1 MLVHLKRV
9 GRRYAALTW
18 AIVLAFAFS
27 PAVCMANAVGAGV
40 FTRFLIHAHDKD
52 EEGHVHH
59 AHFDHGH
66 DHHGFGVHH
75 QDHGADEQGTPSQHR
90 LHVHFDVC
98 CPSVL
103 IPELPSAPLHLG
115 LSSRVS
121 ILPVHPT
128 QEAPPDR
135 LLRPPIL

>member
-27 PAVCMANAVGAGV
+27 PALCMANAVGAGV

-66 DHHGFGVHH
+66 DHH
-75 QDHGADEQGTPSQHR
+75 ALESTIRTLERISK
-90 LHVHFDVC
+90 
-98 CPSVL
+98 
-103 IPELPSAPLHLG
+103 A
-115 LSSRVS
+115 
-121 ILPVHPT
+121 
-128 QEAPPDR
+128 
-135 LLRPPIL
+135 LLASTASTCTLTFAARAY

>member
-9 GRRYAALTW
+9 GRRYAVLTW
-18 AIVLAFAFS
+18 AIVLAFALS
-27 PAVCMANAVGAGV
+27 PAVCMASAVGAGV
-40 FTRFLIHAHDKD
+40 FTRFLIHAHEHD
-52 EEGHVHH
+52 EDGHVHH
-59 AHFDHGH
+59 AHLDHGR
-66 DHHGFGVHH
+66 DHHGFGFLH
-75 QDHGADEQGTPSQHR
+75 QDHGADKHGGQHR

-103 IPELPSAPLHLG
+103 IPELPSAPLHLRRSG
-115 LSSRVS
+115 RVA

-135 LLRPPIL
+135 LLRPPIF

>member
-9 GRRYAALTW
+9 GRRYTALTW

-103 IPELPSAPLHLG
+103 IPELP
-115 LSSRVS
+115 
-121 ILPVHPT
+121 
-128 QEAPPDR
+128 
-135 LLRPPIL
+135 